1 MRQDDEERTTRDGV
15 ISNRVYTGDLRGGFS
30 VFIFAMSTP
39 NHRIYILGL
48 GSIGTLVAHSLLSG
62 PNPPPV
68 ALLVHRADLYHELST
83 GRKLGLRL
91 GEAGELQEQG
101 GFDTELPGTSS
112 SSEPIYNL
120 IVTVKAP
127 ATVSALEP
135 IKHRLGS
142 HSTICFLQNGLGQI
156 ENLNEKLFP
165 DSSTRPTYMFGIM
178 RLGVYLKSSTEAIL
192 ASPNGSISVG
202 LVGSEPS
209 PRSSQHQVLL
219 EALLKSPVL
228 GCEELQWSDLLQMQ
242 LSKLASNCI
251 INPLTAIL
259 DVRNGRI
266 NENADIQPLRR
277 RILEEVSNVFES
289 LPEVQSLPAG
299 RASFS
304 VDSLEAVARDTTE
317 KTAQNSSSMREDIRK
332 GRSTEIEYINGWI
345 VKRGKELGIDCVANS
360 MVTQLVLAKSSEKMH
375 Q

>member
-1 MRQDDEERTTRDGV
+1 MSAPDR
-15 ISNRVYTGDLRGGFS
+15 RV
-30 VFIFAMSTP
+30 
-39 NHRIYILGL
+39 HILGL
-48 GSIGTLVAHSLLSG
+48 GSIGTLVAHSLLSA
-62 PNPPPV
+62 PNPPHIT
-68 ALLVHRADLYHELST
+68 LLVHRPDLYHELSS

-91 GEAGELQEQG
+91 GEDGELQEQG
-101 GFDTELPGTSS
+101 GFDTELLGPSS
-112 SSEPIYNL
+112 SAEPIYNL

-156 ENLNEKLFP
+156 EKLNESLFS
-165 DSSTRPTYMFGIM
+165 DVSTRPTYMFGIM

-202 LVGSEPS
+202 LVGSGAS
-209 PRSSQHQVLL
+209 LRSSQHQVLL
-219 EALLKSPVL
+219 DTLLKSPVL
-228 GCEELQWSDLLQMQ
+228 GCEELEWSDLLQMQ
-242 LSKLASNCI
+242 LLKLASNCI

-259 DVRNGRI
+259 DVRNGRV

-277 RILEEVSNVFES
+277 RILEEVSTVFET

-304 VDSLEAVARDTTE
+304 VESLEAVARDTIE

-332 GRSTEIEYINGWI
+332 GRSTEIEYINGWV

-360 MVTQLVLAKSSEKMH
+360 LVTQLVLAKSAEKMH